1 MSRGFALVET
11 WVLLTALASLVT
23 EHVPWGRRLQYFWL
37 QVSTAQAQNLC
48 PAGSVAPGVWSL
60 SRLGTSPVSSALAG
74 GLTNPS
80 SRGVQF
86 LVFFEKFPLPFL
98 TTHAI
103 FRSVIIFY
111 LYFKNDSFIIDF

>member
-1 MSRGFALVET
+1 MLLESFVLVAVSRGFALVET

-23 EHVPWGRRLQYFWL
+23 EHVPWGRRLHYFWL

-48 PAGSVAPGVWSL
+48 PGVWSL

-103 FRSVIIFY
+103 FRSVIILY
-111 LYFKNDSFIIDF
+111 LYFKN